1 MTNVKMNVQMKDL
14 FRRISYKVSLITG
27 SPTAFLIAV
36 SIVLIWILSGPLFGY
51 SDTWQL
57 AINTFTTVMTF
68 LMVFLIQNTQ
78 NRDTKAIHL
87 KLDELIKSDKGAR
100 DSLMDIEELSDE
112 EIEKF
117 RLEFKKLHD
126 AYATVLKKRKNL
138 S

>member
-1 MTNVKMNVQMKDL
+1 M
-14 FRRISYKVSLITG
+14 FRKISYKVSLITG
-27 SPTAFLIAV
+27 SPPAFLIAV
-36 SIVLIWILSGPLFGY
+36 SIVLIWIVSGPFFNY

-87 KLDELIKSDKGAR
+87 KLDELIKSDSRAR

-126 AYATVLKKRKNL
+126 AYESVLLKRKKL
-138 S
+138 A